1 VTREAWAAEIS
12 RRSGGLGRRCLLAA
26 AAAVALVRAGGAAA
40 QGAGFTV
47 RGIAAEA
54 SGETATAARERAIAA
69 GLRSAWAALVAR
81 EAPGAEARLGAVSGD
96 ELERLIE
103 SYEVENERVG
113 ATRYAATLTV
123 NFRPDRVRSLL
134 ATAPARAPAGRVEVV
149 APLSEVRDW
158 VELRRRLASAPAV
171 SGVELLA
178 LSRREARLA
187 LSLPGGQ
194 AGAAALEAAGL
205 RLGDG
210 PAGPTLTL
218 APGP

>member
-1 VTREAWAAEIS
+1 MA
-12 RRSGGLGRRCLLAA
+12 LA
-26 AAAVALVRAGGAAA
+26 RAGAAAA

-54 SGETATAARERAIAA
+54 TAETATAARERAIAA
-69 GLRSAWAALVAR
+69 GLRSAWAALLAR
-81 EAPGAEARLGAVSGD
+81 EAPEAEARLVAVSAE
-96 ELERLIE
+96 ELDRLVE
-103 SYEVENERVG
+103 SFEVENERVG

-123 NFRPDRVRSLL
+123 HFRPDRVRSLL
-134 ATAPARAPAGRVEVV
+134 ATVPARAPAGRIEVV
-149 APLSEVRDW
+149 APLSRVNDW

-187 LSLPGGQ
+187 LSLPYGR
-194 AGAAALEAAGL
+194 AGVAALEAAGL

-218 APGP
+218 TPGP